1 MSSLERR
8 KEKLDRILWRLAGES
23 NSGTV
28 IIVEGRRDKEA
39 LRRLGLKGPILC
51 FKSSRRSLADF
62 LSDINGNKAIIL
74 TDFDREGRELSSRIA
89 EELAY
94 RKIRAD
100 HALRERLGALVR
112 QDART
117 IQDLFGCVERMRAEE
132 LRRLVSSRSVKATP

>member
-1 MSSLERR
+1 MSSQERR
-8 KEKLDRILWRLAGES
+8 KEKLERIIWRIAGES

-51 FKSSRRSLADF
+51 FKSSRRNLADF
-62 LSDINGNKAIIL
+62 LSGIDASKAIIL
-74 TDFDREGRELSSRIA
+74 TDFDREGRALFTRIA

-94 RKIRAD
+94 RNIKAD

-117 IQDLFGCVERMRAEE
+117 IQDLFGCVERIRAEE
-132 LRRLVSSRSVKATP
+132 LRRLISHRSVKATP